1 MGEFILELE
10 HISKSFPGVK
20 ALDDVHFSLKPGE
33 IHGLMGENGAGK
45 STFIKI
51 ITGVHEPDT
60 GEVRIQGKPVVFRTP
75 LEAQRAGIAAIY
87 QHVTS
92 YPDLSVA
99 ENIFMGHERVTR
111 LTRRIDWGTMHRE
124 AQDLLD
130 QLDAG
135 VSSYQRMSD
144 LSVARRQIV
153 EIAKALST
161 NATIVIM
168 DEPTAALTRHESE
181 ELYRI
186 TESLRDQG
194 VSIIFISH
202 RFEDIERLADRI
214 TVFRDGKY
222 IDNWP
227 AAEAT
232 RERMIVAMVG
242 REISQMFPKRQI
254 EIGEELLRVE
264 NLSRTGYFRDVSLSV
279 RRGEILALTGLVGA
293 GRTEVCESIYGLYPP
308 DEGTI
313 AFEGTP
319 VEINSPIE
327 ALRIGIGLLPED
339 RQHQGLVLDWEIV
352 KNVTLS
358 TLKEYT
364 RLSVVDRDR
373 EYDIA
378 SQLSKKLAVRA
389 PNVATR
395 ASALSG
401 GNQQK
406 VVVAKIIGSTLKVII
421 LDEPT
426 KGVDVA
432 AKAAIYEII
441 GDLAE
446 QGYGIIMVSSEMPEV
461 LSLSDRIV
469 VMKDGRVTAELD
481 TKDATQEEILHA
493 AMVVTTPAGGAA

>member
-1 MGEFILELE
+1 MGEFILELD

-20 ALDDVHFSLKPGE
+20 ALDDVHFNLKPGE

-60 GEVRIQGKPVVFRTP
+60 GEIRINGEPISFRTP

-92 YPDLSVA
+92 YPDLTVA

-111 LTRRIDWGTMHRE
+111 YTRRIDWGAMHRE
-124 AQDLLD
+124 AQELLD

-135 VSSYQRMSD
+135 VSSRQRMSD
-144 LSVARRQIV
+144 LSVARQQIV

-161 NATIVIM
+161 QATIVIM
-168 DEPTAALTRHESE
+168 DEPTAALTRHESD

-186 TESLRDQG
+186 TESLRTQG

-214 TVFRDGKY
+214 TVFRDGRY
-222 IDNWP
+222 IDTWP
-227 AAEAT
+227 ASEMT
-232 RERMIVAMVG
+232 RDRMIVAMVG
-242 REISQMFPKRQI
+242 REISRMFPKRQI

-264 NLSRTGYFRDVSLSV
+264 KLSRTGFYRDVSFSV

-308 DEGTI
+308 DTGSI
-313 AFEGTP
+313 FFEGVA
-319 VEINSPIE
+319 VEIENPME

-352 KNVTLS
+352 KNITLS
-358 TLKEYT
+358 TLKDYT
-364 RLSVVDRDR
+364 RLSIVDRDR
-373 EYDIA
+373 EYRNA
-378 SQLSKKLAVRA
+378 SELSTKLAVRT

-395 ASALSG
+395 ASSLSG

-446 QGYGIIMVSSEMPEV
+446 QGYGVIMVSSEMPEV

-469 VMKDGRVTAELD
+469 VMKDGHITAELD
-481 TKDATQEEILHA
+481 TESATQEEILHA
-493 AMVVTTPAGGAA
+493 AMVVATPVGGSA